1 MGRVMSQW
9 LDGFKKVFM
18 RCLFFSMNFIF
29 TFGSL
34 DSSLYLLKK
43 CLIKLCNFF
52 QKKGALEIRH
62 TVRYK
67 RMLEVKNERENFEL
81 N

>member
-1 MGRVMSQW
+1 MVKW
-9 LDGFKKVFM
+9 LQKNHYEIF
-18 RCLFFSMNFIF
+18 LFCMNFVL
-29 TFGSL
+29 TFASL

-43 CLIKLCNFF
+43 CFIKLCNFF

-67 RMLEVKNERENFEL
+67 RILEVRNEQENFEL